1 MSHVLLR
8 APPRPARGAAPLRAI
23 AFSFVLVLLGAC
35 EGGSS
40 SSNKAPELIE
50 GSNGFGRFLPHE
62 VLALD
67 ANGQPTTERVVLR
80 SVEEVLAHVALG
92 NPVLA
97 PTQWPIAAAL
107 PTGEPGNHYL
117 VLEFDRPIDPASALA
132 TAPGDTGSLGEG
144 IEVLALDA
152 DGLDAEPV
160 AGRAFVGGAT
170 PVGPAVGDPPTR
182 ALVAWVTLDG
192 GGTPRALDVDGAQ
205 PGLGFPGT
213 ESASFPG
220 AQLLSSASVV
230 FVVDADGDLS
240 TFETF
245 PAGRQI
251 VVRAGA
257 LLRSSSGKP
266 LELAVVGSS
275 TVGPDL
281 VPPEVLLTDPPGGMP
296 ATTPAYGAQD
306 VDPASAIVVRFSE
319 PVQPL
324 SVGALAGSGP
334 PALSSS
340 VHLSFGPPDFAT
352 EVPFAARPLS
362 PYDLST
368 WELDPAFAFP
378 GSGPASVPCGTFDTV
393 SIDVSPGQVSDLA
406 EPLAP
411 GGSGNLNALPAAS
424 SFTTGA
430 GPGLV
435 NAPVAPDVIYCGRLG
450 GTPSLSVIDLN
461 GFGQSTGD
469 PTFDFSYASF
479 PAGNSNFPNN
489 PNLKLQGASISPP
502 LFPGTCTVDG
512 GSSGV
517 FSLTRDSGLDT
528 RLLRAPL
535 IQSVED
541 VMIGQPLDL
550 VFHNGKDATGC
561 LSGGGNVCAIG
572 GKQVIDGGNSM
583 QFAPHPN
590 PPPLAFPPLCVQP
603 FIGGREPTSVASAGG
618 NFLKPGDPF
627 GQPDSG
633 IPPSGLLSTGNN
645 SGFFGPGP
653 DGLPLAACPEYI
665 LHQQIGHFLYLIDR
679 GRREVVVLNS
689 NRMSVLER
697 IALPDPT
704 DLAMSPNLDL
714 LAVSNQKSNSVSFID
729 IDPSSSS
736 FHQVVKTLPV
746 EAGPRGIAWDPGNEG
761 IIVCCEKDGSAVV
774 ISPAGLNVYKVL
786 RNALSEPFD
795 VCITQRQIGF
805 GTNRNVWFGWI
816 LNRNGDL
823 ALYESGPDGINGWG
837 FDDVIGIAAAHFAFP
852 QRIAVDIRDMRGAVW
867 IAHQDQLGPDGA
879 PTGQKGGALSN
890 VVIESNLNGVLLL
903 GALFNS
909 PSFRQM
915 SLELQGSFGSDV
927 LTGVPLDIATDDMV
941 NATLLPNLTSPLA
954 AGATKLTNG
963 KSLVRG
969 QVVNNVA
976 TGIVLRAKTPEYLFL
991 AVPNSSQGAG
1001 VVDVIRLGS
1010 SLTRFDT
1017 DAHLPGV
1024 QSIPAPDV
1032 RVLADY
1038 WRQ

>member
-1 MSHVLLR
+1 MSHVPLR
-8 APPRPARGAAPLRAI
+8 APARSALGAAPFWAAAL
-23 AFSFVLVLLGAC
+23 AFVGCLCAC
-35 EGGSS
+35 ESGTS
-40 SSNKAPELIE
+40 SSNKPLDLIE

-67 ANGQPTTERVVLR
+67 AAGQPTAERVAIRTIDAL
-80 SVEEVLAHVALG
+80 LANVSEG
-92 NPVLA
+92 NPVLSV
-97 PTQWPIAAAL
+97 TQWPSAAVL
-107 PTGEPGNHYL
+107 PTGEAGNHYL
-117 VLEFDRPIDPASALA
+117 VLEFDRPLDTSTALA
-132 TAPGDTGSLGEG
+132 TGPGDTGSLGAAV
-144 IEVLALDA
+144 EVYALDA
-152 DGLDAEPV
+152 SGLIAEPV
-160 AGRAFVGGAT
+160 LGRAFVGGST
-170 PVGPAVGDPPTR
+170 PVGPAVGDPPAR
-182 ALVAWVTLDG
+182 PLVPWVALDES
-192 GGTPRALDVDGAQ
+192 GTPRALDVDGAL

-220 AQLLSSASVV
+220 TQLLSSASLV
-230 FVVDADGDLS
+230 FVVDADLDL
-240 TFETF
+240 TTHETF
-245 PAGRQI
+245 PFGRQI

-257 LLRSSSGKP
+257 DLRSALGKP
-266 LELAVVGSS
+266 LLHQVLGSS

-281 VPPEVLLTDPPGGMP
+281 VPPEVRLTAPPGGVP
-296 ATTPAYGAQD
+296 DTTPAFGALD
-306 VDPASAIVVRFSE
+306 ADPSGAIVLRFSE

-324 SVGALAGSGP
+324 SVGALAGGGL

-340 VHLSFGPPDFAT
+340 VHLTFGPPDFAT
-352 EVPFAARPLS
+352 EVPFTARPVS
-362 PYDLST
+362 PFDLSS
-368 WELDPAFAFP
+368 WELAPGFAFP

-406 EPLAP
+406 EALPPASL
-411 GGSGNLNALPAAS
+411 GNLNTLPAAS
-424 SFTTGA
+424 LFTTGA

-435 NAPVAPDVIYCGRLG
+435 NAPVAPDAIYCGRMG

-469 PTFDFSYASF
+469 PTFDSTYATF

-489 PNLKLQGASISPP
+489 PNLKFQGSLLSPA

-512 GSSGV
+512 GSRGV
-517 FSLTRDSGLDT
+517 FSLTRDSSLDT

-535 IQSVED
+535 IQSIED

-550 VFHNGKDATGC
+550 VYNNGKDASGC
-561 LSGGGNVCAIG
+561 AAGGGNVCAIDG
-572 GKQVIDGGNSM
+572 LQLIEGGNAL

-603 FIGGREPTSVASAGG
+603 FIGGKEPTSVASAGA
-618 NFLKPGDPF
+618 NLLQPGDPF
-627 GQPDSG
+627 GDPDSG
-633 IPPSGLLSTGNN
+633 IPPSGLLSTGGNT
-645 SGFFGPGP
+645 GFIGPGV
-653 DGLPLAACPEYI
+653 DGTPLNACAGYA
-665 LHQQIGHFLYLIDR
+665 LRQQVGHFLYVIDR
-679 GRREVVVLNS
+679 GRRELVVLNS

-697 IALPDPT
+697 IPLPDPT

-714 LAVSNQKSNSVSFID
+714 LAVSNQKANAVSFID
-729 IDPSSSS
+729 IDPTSSS
-736 FHQVVKTLPV
+736 FHQVVKTLEV

-774 ISPAGLNVYKVL
+774 ISPAGLNIHKVL

-837 FDDVIGIAAAHFAFP
+837 FDDVIGIAEANFAFP

-867 IAHQDQLGPDGA
+867 IAHQNQLGPDSA
-879 PTGQKGGALSN
+879 PTGVKGGALSN
-890 VVIESNLNGVLLL
+890 VVIESNINGVLVL
-903 GALFNS
+903 GAFFNN

-915 SLELQGSFGSDV
+915 SLKLQGSFGGDM
-927 LTGVPLDIATDDMV
+927 LTGVPLDIATDDMLNV
-941 NATLLPNLTSPLA
+941 TQLPNLQSPLA
-954 AGATKLTNG
+954 AGAVKQSNG

-969 QVVNNVA
+969 QVINNLA

-991 AVPNSSQGAG
+991 AVPNSNQGAG

-1017 DAHLPGV
+1017 DAHEPGI
-1024 QSIPAPDV
+1024 QSIPAGDV